1 MKHEPT
7 DAHPC
12 GSCLRWPECN
22 GVEWPECQ
30 VPKKAAGVRVLLDT
44 ETLTHFALNHFVL
57 DLEAPKEE
65 RRKRGRIL

>member
-22 GVEWPECQ
+22 GVEWPRCG
-30 VPKKAAGVRVLLDT
+30 PGVEYQTERVNSGIVSVEEARAMLGLALDRKESGLLED
-44 ETLTHFALNHFVL
+44 
-57 DLEAPKEE
+57 DL
-65 RRKRGRIL
+65 

>member
-7 DAHPC
+7 DGHPC

-22 GVEWPECQ
+22 GVEWPRCQ
-30 VPKKAAGVRVLLDT
+30 DTKKDDDGILVQLPPEAVARLARNVVA
-44 ETLTHFALNHFVL
+44 TLN
-57 DLEAPKEE
+57 E